1 MNIESYDLIQQRQAE
16 TAAQIFKDQYPE
28 GGNPHLL
35 QDPSRRQEP
44 LYGWQ
49 MKLYQTL
56 DPSGYSVGL
65 PQDAEWYN
73 AMYTNQDAKIELSA
87 EGREPLFAYVLRN
100 KPVDMHSPLYT
111 RLVVSADGSIDD
123 SLVTR
128 HPLLTTWAGPS
139 GAFAAE
145 SPLLREEANPTA
157 WQGIIAEALA

>member
-1 MNIESYDLIQQRQAE
+1 MNVESYDLIQQRQAE

-44 LYGWQ
+44 LAGWQ
-49 MKLYQTL
+49 MKLYETL
-56 DPSGYSVGL
+56 DLSGYKVSL
-65 PQDAEWYN
+65 PEDAEWYN
-73 AMYTNQDAKIELSA
+73 AMFTNPDAKIELIA
-87 EGREPLFAYVLRN
+87 EDREALFAYVLRN
-100 KPVDMHSPLYT
+100 KPYDMGSPIYT
-111 RLVVSADGSIDD
+111 RLVVSTDDTIND

-128 HPLLTTWAGPS
+128 YPLLTTWAGPR

-145 SPLLREEANPTA
+145 SPLLRDEANPTA